1 MARITVQDCM
11 KKVDD
16 RFELVVLSA
25 QRANELQNGTPAF
38 VQKDND
44 KNTVIALRE
53 IADDKLNIENL
64 RDNLILNHR
73 QNLNSNEV
81 SEENVDLEFI
91 EKEIMNDIVLDSEN
105 AQSLNNVSEEELS
118 SIS

>member
-11 KKVDD
+11 KKVKD

-25 QRANELQNGTPAF
+25 ERAKELQNGTPAF
-38 VQKDND
+38 IQKDND

-64 RDNLILNHR
+64 RDNLILTYRNNV
-73 QNLNSNEV
+73 QNKEN
-81 SEENVDLEFI
+81 SEENHDLEFI
-91 EKEIMNDIVLDSEN
+91 EKEIMSDIVLDDEN
-105 AQSLNNVSEEELS
+105 AEKLNNVSEEELKT
-118 SIS
+118 IA

>member
-91 EKEIMNDIVLDSEN
+91 EKEIMSDIVLDSEN

>member
-11 KKVDD
+11 KKVKD

-25 QRANELQNGTPAF
+25 ERAKELQNGTPAF

-44 KNTVIALRE
+44 KNTVVALRE

-64 RDNLILNHR
+64 RDNLILAYRNNV
-73 QNLNSNEV
+73 QNKEN
-81 SEENVDLEFI
+81 SEENHDLEFI
-91 EKEIMNDIVLDSEN
+91 EKEIMSDIVLDDEN
-105 AQSLNNVSEEELS
+105 AEKLNNVSEEELKT
-118 SIS
+118 IA